1 MAETDT
7 QIGENFI
14 NKFVRA
20 TDEELENWV
29 IAIQA
34 AQTMATR
41 YQEDMAVLS
50 DYRVVKLK
58 TNDEPPLEIIRWDIS

>member
-7 QIGENFI
+7 QIGENFMQRL
-14 NKFVRA
+14 VHA
-20 TDEELENWV
+20 SDEDLENWV

-41 YQEDMAVLS
+41 HQEDMAVLANF
-50 DYRVVKLK
+50 RVVPLR
-58 TNDEPPLEIIRWDIS
+58 TNNEPPLEIIRYSP

>member
-1 MAETDT
+1 MAETDIPT
-7 QIGENFI
+7 GENFI
-14 NKFVRA
+14 NRLVRA

-41 YQEDMAVLS
+41 HQEDMAVLS
-50 DYRVVKLK
+50 NFRVVPLE
-58 TNDEPPLEIIRWDIS
+58 TSNEPPLEIVRYSP

>member
-7 QIGENFI
+7 QIGENFMQRL
-14 NKFVRA
+14 VHA
-20 TDEELENWV
+20 SDEDLENWV

-41 YQEDMAVLS
+41 HQEDMAVLS
-50 DYRVVKLK
+50 DYRVVKLE
-58 TNDEPPLEIIRWDIS
+58 TNNEPPLEIVRYSP